1 MRFSTYSAVCLS
13 CLREDCRLV
22 ASRTLA
28 GSAELLRRTAAS
40 LIDLRGGLAK
50 LVLLPLDPRA
60 SAEGSSLLSVLSRLA
75 LALFLLRRLL
85 DLEFSSSEV
94 GSDSVRKMANLPPDP
109 SRSGVLC
116 MRWSM

>member
-1 MRFSTYSAVCLS
+1 MRFSTSSAVCLS

-22 ASRTLA
+22 ASRALA